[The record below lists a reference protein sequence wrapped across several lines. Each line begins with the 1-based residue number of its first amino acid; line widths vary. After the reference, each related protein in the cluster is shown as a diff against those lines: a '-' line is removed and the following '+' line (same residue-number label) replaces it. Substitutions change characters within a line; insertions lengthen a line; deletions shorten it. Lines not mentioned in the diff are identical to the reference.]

1 MEVDGFRTEC
11 RLDDGQTLFLL
22 AWLEIDGSFPRS
34 AHFANRYRLRSSN
47 SYGGPL
53 MRSRIFKK
61 ERAAIGSLWPL
72 KVGRDVQYST
82 KFETRGIPGA
92 PSYGRTSSHVKVEST
107 DSIIAGDS
115 EWRTFV
121 IVVRSKLRFPFQG
134 GFDRSEH
141 TRRLWYAP
149 ELGMVV
155 KEEFEFG
162 DGSRSLESKL
172 LSAQLPDGTQILEPH
187 LARHPPA
194 ASATSD
200 SPTANEVRLRSVQ
213 GLLDQGL
220 IAKEEAA
227 EKRQEILEDL

>member
-121 IVVRSKLRFPFQG
+121 IVVGLFQDSKLYQNSRSHPNFQG
-134 GFDRSEH
+134 APTTPECTDRLYNISAVAWGFAGGTPISPCAHGRLPQPHSKSFLHLCCTVAWQSDPLRSFSCTSDFAVCKVDPVRGLMGH
-141 TRRLWYAP
+141 
-149 ELGMVV
+149 
-155 KEEFEFG
+155 
-162 DGSRSLESKL
+162 S
-172 LSAQLPDGTQILEPH
+172 
-187 LARHPPA
+187 RHPQGH
-194 ASATSD
+194 SA
-200 SPTANEVRLRSVQ
+200 
-213 GLLDQGL
+213 
-220 IAKEEAA
+220 
-227 EKRQEILEDL
+227 